1 MRCYKSTVILFNKIN
16 FSFNLYSIYS
26 PYVVH
31 ADVPVH
37 IRHRFVMICFSE
49 LIASENN
56 VILACPLCCAS
67 IEWHKIC
74 IMKDE
79 LMNEWKNR
87 RKLKRN
93 NFPYLYFVYF
103 FAIIQSGYVAV
114 DGSVVQFSIFC
125 KEQRKSKGAE
135 TIYAFH
141 FNFNVSRKKGYGIV

>member
-26 PYVVH
+26 PYVVY
-31 ADVPVH
+31 ADAEVYVC
-37 IRHRFVMICFSE
+37 HRFVMICFSE
-49 LIASENN
+49 LIASEYH

-87 RKLKRN
+87 RKFKRN
-93 NFPYLYFVYF
+93 NFPYLYFAFSLPSSSLDMWQSSVQWF
-103 FAIIQSGYVAV
+103 SSALFA
-114 DGSVVQFSIFC
+114 
-125 KEQRKSKGAE
+125 KNKENRTEQRQYMLF
-135 TIYAFH
+135 IL
-141 FNFNVSRKKGYGIV
+141 I